1 MDYLQLLLGDG
12 GIIGVISLILTFL
25 IAKGKI
31 TSEPKDKKEGAKEH
45 KLSSFL
51 SRHKG
56 KLLVIWAVCV
66 IFAVFNVVVNFMS
79 SLKKVSVSQI
89 EYSYSVKDDKTVCI
103 TGLLDESIINLEIP
117 EEIFGKDV
125 TEISDR
131 AFENC
136 TSITSVTIPASVKLI
151 GSNAFLN
158 CTSLTQ
164 INVAADNENY
174 SSAEGILF
182 NKTKTNLVCYPDGK
196 NIGEV
201 VKSGT
206 CGDSLTWDLYE
217 SGVLIISGTGKMMD
231 FEDISTNPWHD
242 NCSDITSVVFDGS
255 ITAIGW
261 RAFQGCNNLTSI
273 VLPDSITQIGDA
285 AFSKCSSLTS
295 ITIPDLV
302 TVIHGATFFGCSSL
316 TDVILPDSLTTLAG
330 SSFHYCSSLSNI
342 VIPESVTW
350 IGPYTFS
357 YCINLKS
364 ITIPDSVSHIGHDA
378 FSWCTSLADVKIP
391 KSVDV
396 MEYGVFFKC
405 TSLKSI
411 VIPDGISSIDH
422 STFNGCSSLTS
433 ITITKSVTSIN
444 EYAFDNLTSLTDVYY
459 TGSEEE
465 WKKISISKGNDYLT
479 NATIHY
485 NSQVTAE

>member
-31 TSEPKDKKEGAKEH
+31 TSEPRDKKEGAKEH

-79 SLKKVSVSQI
+79 SFKKVSVSQI
-89 EYSYSVKDDKTVCI
+89 QYSYSVKDDKTVCI

-151 GSNAFLN
+151 GNNAFLN

-217 SGVLIISGTGKMMD
+217 SGVLIISGTGEMTD
-231 FEDISTNPWHD
+231 FKDDPPPWYD
-242 NCSDITSVVFDGS
+242 YRSEITSVVFDGN
-255 ITAIGW
+255 ITSLGYY
-261 RAFQGCNNLTSI
+261 AFQDCTDLISI
-273 VLPDSITQIGDA
+273 ILPHLITRIGDA
-285 AFSKCSSLTS
+285 AFGRCSSLTH
-295 ITIPDLV
+295 ITIPEQV
-302 TVIHGATFFGCSSL
+302 TKIEGATFYGCSSL
-316 TDVILPDSLTTLAG
+316 TDVVLPDSLTTLAK
-330 SSFHYCSSLSNI
+330 SSFHYCNSLSNI
-342 VIPESVTW
+342 VIPDSVFW
-350 IGPYTFS
+350 IGQYTFA
-357 YCINLKS
+357 YCNNLSNVELPNSIVYINPYAFKHCSNLKS
-364 ITIPDSVSHIGHDA
+364 ITIPVSVVNIDHDA
-378 FSWCTSLADVKIP
+378 FAEC
-391 KSVDV
+391 
-396 MEYGVFFKC
+396 
-405 TSLKSI
+405 
-411 VIPDGISSIDH
+411 
-422 STFNGCSSLTS
+422 
-433 ITITKSVTSIN
+433 
-444 EYAFDNLTSLTDVYY
+444 TSLTDVYY
-459 TGSEEE
+459 TGSEDD
-465 WKKISISKGNDYLT
+465 WKKISIKSNNDYLT